1 MSKDLIITS
10 IHRYGFDQIKN
21 WVSSIEMCGFD
32 GLKAAVVYDLNDSVK
47 NELLARD
54 FILFQADLSGHIAE
68 KRFWD
73 MYAAIKMLQSAKG
86 VDYVFC
92 VDARDLVFQSN
103 PSYYV
108 DRIDH
113 PSMIFSSEG
122 VTHEQEQWNKEIM
135 LNAYGQ
141 MVYDHMKGKDVLNA
155 GVIAGQSSHVI
166 DLMLSICLLN
176 LSGKISPS
184 DQAAYNITAH
194 SMLNDPSFPIATD
207 RDAWATNLHVKVHG
221 GKEVAINEKSLLVN
235 EDGTPYCIVHQ
246 YDRSQEL
253 TQLINSKYGI

>member
-1 MSKDLIITS
+1 MCFDMSKDLIITS

-92 VDARDLVFQSN
+92 VDARGDTV
-103 PSYYV
+103 
-108 DRIDH
+108 
-113 PSMIFSSEG
+113 
-122 VTHEQEQWNKEIM
+122 
-135 LNAYGQ
+135 AYLPARWLPRMG
-141 MVYDHMKGKDVLNA
+141 
-155 GVIAGQSSHVI
+155 
-166 DLMLSICLLN
+166 
-176 LSGKISPS
+176 
-184 DQAAYNITAH
+184 
-194 SMLNDPSFPIATD
+194 
-207 RDAWATNLHVKVHG
+207 R
-221 GKEVAINEKSLLVN
+221 
-235 EDGTPYCIVHQ
+235 
-246 YDRSQEL
+246 
-253 TQLINSKYGI
+253 